1 MITAYNSDNQMLMRK
16 KKIVDPRAP
25 NVLKLPPHPIPV
37 SWGRVIEPFAPE
49 EELVAAKEALPDCT
63 QLTLPILDTD
73 LTTLGTDFLAVHC
86 NPPWAAPL
94 NPDAGDVTVEQVARI
109 PFQKL
114 APYGFVFMW
123 VEKENLSAVCD
134 AMLKKSFVYV
144 ENLTWVQQRP
154 NNTIANSAAEYVCRS
169 HRTMLM
175 FRRDVRQFPAAKEV
189 ELRHQRNAD
198 CTLNVTCT
206 TPSGRRKIPEHVYK
220 AMETLLPEAY
230 GGTGSKGRLL
240 ELWAEPGSDARRSG
254 WTAVADGPAAPA
266 ASGKK
271 KAKS

>member
-1 MITAYNSDNQMLMRK
+1 M
-16 KKIVDPRAP
+16 
-25 NVLKLPPHPIPV
+25 
-37 SWGRVIEPFAPE
+37 
-49 EELVAAKEALPDCT
+49 
-63 QLTLPILDTD
+63 
-73 LTTLGTDFLAVHC
+73 
-86 NPPWAAPL
+86 
-94 NPDAGDVTVEQVARI
+94 
-109 PFQKL
+109 
-114 APYGFVFMW
+114 
-123 VEKENLSAVCD
+123 
-134 AMLKKSFVYV
+134 
-144 ENLTWVQQRP
+144 
-154 NNTIANSAAEYVCRS
+154 
-169 HRTMLM
+169 
-175 FRRDVRQFPAAKEV
+175 

-240 ELWAEPGSDARRSG
+240 ELWAERGSDARRSG